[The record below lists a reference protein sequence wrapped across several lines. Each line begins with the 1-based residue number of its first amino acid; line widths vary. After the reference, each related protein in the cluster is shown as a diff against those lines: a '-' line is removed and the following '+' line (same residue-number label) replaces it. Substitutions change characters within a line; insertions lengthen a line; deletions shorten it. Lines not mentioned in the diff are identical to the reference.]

1 MLNII
6 KVTSTHDAYYSNC
19 HNIYILISN
28 ILHFIQY
35 LEEIPMT
42 NKKRVSYNI
51 AEDVIIKLN
60 IKAAELNITKSELME
75 RLIMEGLDKI
85 Q

>member
-1 MLNII
+1 
-6 KVTSTHDAYYSNC
+6 
-19 HNIYILISN
+19 
-28 ILHFIQY
+28 
-35 LEEIPMT
+35 MT

-75 RLIMEGLDKI
+75 RLIVEGLDKI